1 MSVPSKS
8 LSGFFVVAMLFIGAS
23 RVDAQS
29 SSLFGTP
36 AERGPMTLERFSW
49 TYQAPPEPKQL
60 KLNDLVTVMVDEKS
74 QVISEGEMDRRKKAN
89 GTMALKD
96 WIKLEGLESIKP
108 DLQAAGEPTISGE
121 IDGKYRAEAEME
133 TRDSMRFRIACRVVD
148 IRPNGTLV
156 LEGRREIRN
165 NSDVWTMSLGGVVRS
180 EDILPNNTILSE
192 NVADLRIE
200 KHERGHVYDGY
211 RRGWL
216 QKFFDDFQPI

>member
-1 MSVPSKS
+1 MSWNNNR
-8 LSGFFVVAMLFIGAS
+8 VAGWIVTAILALGAS
-23 RVDAQS
+23 RADAQS

-36 AERGPMTLERFSW
+36 AERSPMTLERFSW

-60 KLNDLVTVMVDEKS
+60 KLNDLATVMVDEKS

-121 IDGKYRAEAEME
+121 LDGKFRAEAEME

-165 NSDVWTMSLGGVVRS
+165 NSDVWSMSLGGTVRP

-192 NVADLRIE
+192 NVAELRIE

-216 QKFFDDFQPI
+216 QKVFDDYQPF